1 MEDWIYFIYLLW
13 EGSNECNN
21 STFIRQF
28 HNRYMY
34 SLPYIKP
41 PLSLLLSHSFWVS
54 RRRWS
59 FPFMRLDF
67 ILTLVTLATTSL
79 RTNLKP
85 FAPILNH
92 FGLNSLPPKVLGIDG
107 LDQKERKNLEPKI
120 KEENPTNRVV
130 PCCQEGNVDKVETE
144 KNIEQVFTSKRKAA
158 RVKGVVIRKNEKRVR
173 DKKRRRR
180 ARQSRRQKSRQR
192 QRQRQSRRRQIRMKT
207 KMNNNKDVTKKK
219 KTTDIKSR
227 RKIPLCL
234 VRCLTANLLH
244 PAHCHVLCSSSWSWR

>member
-1 MEDWIYFIYLLW
+1 MNVLIVHSLESFTTDIYVQSGCILNLHCHYF
-13 EGSNECNN
+13 
-21 STFIRQF
+21 
-28 HNRYMY
+28 
-34 SLPYIKP
+34 
-41 PLSLLLSHSFWVS
+41 SHIPSESVAE
-54 RRRWS
+54 RWS

-107 LDQKERKNLEPKI
+107 LDQKEKNLEPKI
-120 KEENPTNRVV
+120 KEENPTNRVA

-144 KNIEQVFTSKRKAA
+144 KNIDQVTSKRKAA
-158 RVKGVVIRKNEKRVR
+158 RVKGVVIRKNEKNEKRVR

-180 ARQSRRQKSRQR
+180 ARQSRRQKRRQR

-207 KMNNNKDVTKKK
+207 KMNNNKDATKKK

-244 PAHCHVLCSSSWSWR
+244 PAHCHVLCSSS

>member
-1 MEDWIYFIYLLW
+1 
-13 EGSNECNN
+13 
-21 STFIRQF
+21 
-28 HNRYMY
+28 
-34 SLPYIKP
+34 
-41 PLSLLLSHSFWVS
+41 
-54 RRRWS
+54 
-59 FPFMRLDF
+59 MRLDLV
-67 ILTLVTLATTSL
+67 ITLVTLATTSL
-79 RTNLKP
+79 RTNPKL
-85 FAPILNH
+85 FAPIFNH

-107 LDQKERKNLEPKI
+107 LDQKERRNL
-120 KEENPTNRVV
+120 EENPTNRVV
-130 PCCQEGNVDKVETE
+130 PCCKGGNVDKVETE

-180 ARQSRRQKSRQR
+180 ARQSRRQKRRQR

-207 KMNNNKDVTKKK
+207 KMNNNKDATKKK

-244 PAHCHVLCSSSWSWR
+244 PAHCHVLCSSS

>member
-1 MEDWIYFIYLLW
+1 M
-13 EGSNECNN
+13 
-21 STFIRQF
+21 
-28 HNRYMY
+28 
-34 SLPYIKP
+34 K
-41 PLSLLLSHSFWVS
+41 
-54 RRRWS
+54 
-59 FPFMRLDF
+59 LDLV
-67 ILTLVTLATTSL
+67 ITLVTLATTGL

-85 FAPILNH
+85 FAPIFNH
-92 FGLNSLPPKVLGIDG
+92 FGLNSLPPKDLSIDG

-144 KNIEQVFTSKRKAA
+144 KNIEQAFTSKRKAA

-180 ARQSRRQKSRQR
+180 ARQSRRQKRRQR
-192 QRQRQSRRRQIRMKT
+192 QRQRQSRRRQIRI
-207 KMNNNKDVTKKK
+207 NNNKDATKKR
-219 KTTDIKSR
+219 KTTEMKSR

-244 PAHCHVLCSSSWSWR
+244 PAHCHVLCGSN

>member
-1 MEDWIYFIYLLW
+1 
-13 EGSNECNN
+13 
-21 STFIRQF
+21 
-28 HNRYMY
+28 
-34 SLPYIKP
+34 
-41 PLSLLLSHSFWVS
+41 
-54 RRRWS
+54 
-59 FPFMRLDF
+59 MRLDF

-107 LDQKERKNLEPKI
+107 LDQKEKNLEPKI
-120 KEENPTNRVV
+120 KEENPTNRVA
-130 PCCQEGNVDKVETE
+130 PCCQEGNVDKVKSE

-158 RVKGVVIRKNEKRVR
+158 SVKGVVIRKNEKRVR

-180 ARQSRRQKSRQR
+180 ARQSSRQKRR
-192 QRQRQSRRRQIRMKT
+192 QRQRQSRKRQIRMKT
-207 KMNNNKDVTKKK
+207 KMNNNKDATKKK

-244 PAHCHVLCSSSWSWR
+244 PAHCHVLCSSS

>member
-1 MEDWIYFIYLLW
+1 M
-13 EGSNECNN
+13 
-21 STFIRQF
+21 
-28 HNRYMY
+28 
-34 SLPYIKP
+34 K
-41 PLSLLLSHSFWVS
+41 
-54 RRRWS
+54 
-59 FPFMRLDF
+59 LDLV
-67 ILTLVTLATTSL
+67 ITLVTLASTSL

-85 FAPILNH
+85 FAPIFNH
-92 FGLNSLPPKVLGIDG
+92 FGLNSLPPKDLGIDG

-144 KNIEQVFTSKRKAA
+144 KNIEQSFTSKRKAA

-180 ARQSRRQKSRQR
+180 ARQSGRRQR
-192 QRQRQSRRRQIRMKT
+192 RMKT
-207 KMNNNKDVTKKK
+207 KMNNNRDATKKK
-219 KTTDIKSR
+219 KTTDIKSK

-244 PAHCHVLCSSSWSWR
+244 PAHCHVLCSSS

>member
-1 MEDWIYFIYLLW
+1 
-13 EGSNECNN
+13 
-21 STFIRQF
+21 
-28 HNRYMY
+28 
-34 SLPYIKP
+34 
-41 PLSLLLSHSFWVS
+41 
-54 RRRWS
+54 
-59 FPFMRLDF
+59 MRVDLV
-67 ILTLVTLATTSL
+67 ITLVTLATSSL
-79 RTNLKP
+79 RTNPKP

-130 PCCQEGNVDKVETE
+130 PSCKDKVETE

-180 ARQSRRQKSRQR
+180 ARQSRRQKRRQR
-192 QRQRQSRRRQIRMKT
+192 QRQRQSRRRQMRMKT
-207 KMNNNKDVTKKK
+207 EMNNNKDATKKK

-244 PAHCHVLCSSSWSWR
+244 PAHCHVLCSSS